1 MSINLIVMKKL
12 VFVFVFA
19 LITGVSM
26 AQTPASLKVGYAD
39 VEYIF
44 SQMPEA
50 KTIEKDLEL
59 LRTQLKKQ
67 YDGKVAEF
75 EKKYKDYNDNINNTN
90 IPQAVKDNSA
100 RELQQLQQNIQKLEQ
115 DSQTEMQKRN
125 ATLLGPIQEKVGKAI
140 EDVAKENGYSF
151 IINNQISGLDVIL
164 YGDEKL
170 DVSDL
175 VLKKMGV
182 TPPAQTQTPAP
193 GTTTPNKP

>member
-1 MSINLIVMKKL
+1 MKKL